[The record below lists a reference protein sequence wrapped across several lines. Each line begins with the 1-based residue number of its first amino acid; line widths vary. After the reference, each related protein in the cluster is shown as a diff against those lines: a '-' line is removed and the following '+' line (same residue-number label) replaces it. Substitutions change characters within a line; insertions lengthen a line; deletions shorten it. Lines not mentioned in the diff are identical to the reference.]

1 MAGAQDG
8 QVAQGGT
15 GDALSAVT
23 TVLPRCPAS
32 LAGLGRCAGT
42 GFTVCDA
49 CESVW
54 AWRDAE
60 ALRCPPEPPAEWFED
75 DVDDAP
81 ARAKA
86 APLSGRELVAARP
99 SAHLVAALDDVA
111 LGDLDDYDVVEVVAA
126 WDRVASWVA
135 ARQLQAVA
143 TLAKRDAMNPLW
155 PASAGNVARPN
166 VTGEELAMRLGRSRR
181 AADAFVDLA
190 RALDGPL
197 TPTAELLERGELDIA
212 QTTAIHRGLHD
223 VPVAGC
229 LDVQDALLDRAP
241 VRTPA
246 QLTGDVQRA
255 LIALDPGGAAGRVA
269 QAARGRRVERPRA
282 LPHGMA
288 GIWAVLP
295 APEALAVDGELD
307 ARARTLRAAGDPRT
321 LDQLRADLFAG
332 TLLGVGSPTCTA
344 RPQIVPPAL
353 AGQSLG
359 LSAEA
364 LGLPGATPG
373 LPGQPLGLPGD
384 AGAPVGE
391 ATPADL
397 DVVSRPRARARRSQ
411 INVTVSLTTLLG
423 LADEPA
429 ELAGYGPID
438 PATARRLASEGTWR
452 RIITDPRSGAVLDVG
467 RTRYRPPADLAD
479 YVRHRD
485 RACARPGCS
494 ASAHTAEL
502 DHTVE
507 FHRAGGTT
515 SHDNLGP
522 LCRRDHQIK
531 TDGGFALAQEAPGS
545 TSGAPRPGIAMRT
558 APALPHR
565 GSIQRRGKVRWRR
578 SIRWWSRTPRRVRI
592 RLHAMRIGRTGL
604 ANRRTDHGHGHC
616 STPSPTM
623 RLWLRRAHRR
633 TLSSSACS
641 RSCRSARSSRSP

>member
-1 MAGAQDG
+1 MVPIVAVSVALSSVVGMAGAQVAH
-8 QVAQGGT
+8 VAQGGAGDT
-15 GDALSAVT
+15 GSAPAA
-23 TVLPRCPAS
+23 VLAACPTS

-42 GFTVCDA
+42 GFTVCEA
-49 CESVW
+49 CESLW

-60 ALRCPPEPPAEWFED
+60 ELRCPPEPPAEWFED
-75 DVDDAP
+75 DADDGSPCAGV
-81 ARAKA
+81 
-86 APLSGRELVAARP
+86 APLSGPDLVAARP
-99 SAHLVAALDDVA
+99 SARLVAALDDVA
-111 LGDLDDYDVVEVVAA
+111 LDGLDDYDVVEVVAA

-143 TLAKRDAMNPLW
+143 TLADRDAMNPLW

-197 TPTAELLERGELDIA
+197 SPTAELLERGELDIA
-212 QTTAIHRGLHD
+212 QTTAIHRALHD

-229 LDVQDALLDRAP
+229 LDVQDVLLGRAP
-241 VRTPA
+241 ARTPA

-332 TLLGVGSPTCTA
+332 TLLGVGSPTCA
-344 RPQIVPPAL
+344 APPRIVPPAL
-353 AGQSLG
+353 AGQT
-359 LSAEA
+359 
-364 LGLPGATPG
+364 LGLPGEALGVPGETPG
-373 LPGQPLGLPGD
+373 LPGEALGLPGD

-479 YVRHRD
+479 HVRHRD

-531 TDGGFALAQEAPGS
+531 TDGGFALAQEAPGQFVWR
-545 TSGAPRPGIAMRT
+545 TPTGHRYAYRPGAPPPGQHPAPGQGPVAEEHPVVEQDPAPGQDPAPRHEDRPSGAGEPPY
-558 APALPHR
+558 
-565 GSIQRRGKVRWRR
+565 
-578 SIRWWSRTPRRVRI
+578 
-592 RLHAMRIGRTGL
+592 
-604 ANRRTDHGHGHC
+604 
-616 STPSPTM
+616 
-623 RLWLRRAHRR
+623 
-633 TLSSSACS
+633 
-641 RSCRSARSSRSP
+641 